1 MLSEFCQRVRA
12 GDRPAIIVDIAR
24 RHQTSAAITA
34 KIVLEEYLDL
44 GEDKEGGG
52 QLQARHQQEDKTMA
66 SSKLATGVHFEKA
79 TVCHNC
85 ERKGRHLVM
94 ENEKV
99 NKSSKK

>member
-1 MLSEFCQRVRA
+1 MRER
-12 GDRPAIIVDIAR
+12 DRPAIIVDIAK

-52 QLQARHQQEDKTMA
+52 QLHARHQQEDKTMA
-66 SSKLATGVHFEKA
+66 SSKLATGVHFEKV

-94 ENEKV
+94 ENENLLGLKP
-99 NKSSKK
+99 